1 MLLRLTVA
9 AVAATKS
16 AEYSANRE
24 RRRRDSCRRTSA
36 VGASNMMFE
45 SFSDVAKIFFP
56 GEQNLGI
63 WGQKSPI
70 VGPGAKPWRG
80 SWAKP
85 PEADDFMIG

>member
-45 SFSDVAKIFFP
+45 
-56 GEQNLGI
+56 QNLGI

>member
-1 MLLRLTVA
+1 VLLRLTVA

-45 SFSDVAKIFFP
+45 SFSDVAKIFFS
-56 GEQNLGI
+56 G
-63 WGQKSPI
+63 
-70 VGPGAKPWRG
+70 GAKFGDLGTEVSYSGSRG
-80 SWAKP
+80 ETLAGVLGKATRS
-85 PEADDFMIG
+85 